1 MRIPAERQ
9 EYFIMAKDTG
19 KGSPLPKQCA
29 VIPIVDLFAGA
40 GGFGIASRIVG
51 ADLRLS
57 VELDR
62 CACETLRL
70 NKVDDC
76 HSIHEGSVLDLTGA
90 DLRQMAGLTSS
101 DPLVVI
107 GGAPC
112 QPFSKNAYW
121 TDPGDDSRLRLAF
134 YRGDKAVYRRPPSIT
149 EARPDQRRDL
159 LLEFARLT
167 IEAKADGFVLEN
179 VASIFHPRN
188 RKTAQAFMD
197 AMEQAGMKIS
207 IFKGNSAEFGVPQ
220 KRQRVFILG
229 ARSRTPE
236 APEVTHAEKG
246 SIFLQPFVAVGEAI
260 EAYAGKDF
268 FEPEEVVSGRW
279 ADHLAQVPPG
289 WNYKAH
295 SAWAGHPNP
304 TFEAE
309 SRFWNFLLKL
319 HPEKLSWTVAAS
331 PGPWTGPFH
340 WETRRLRTPELAAI
354 QSFPEGYR
362 FAGNRRER
370 VKQIG
375 NAVPPRMAAAVIAKV
390 LEAVA

>member
-1 MRIPAERQ
+1 MIP
-9 EYFIMAKDTG
+9 
-19 KGSPLPKQCA
+19 
-29 VIPIVDLFAGA
+29 VIDLFAGA

-57 VELDR
+57 VEIDQR
-62 CACETLRL
+62 ACETLHL
-70 NKVDDC
+70 NETDDR
-76 HSIHEGSVLDLTGA
+76 HLIHEGSVLDLTGEN
-90 DLRQMAGLTSS
+90 LREMAGLTSS

-121 TDPGDDSRLRLAF
+121 MDSGEDSRLRLAY
-134 YRGDKAVYRRPPSIT
+134 YRGDETAYQRPPSIT
-149 EARPDQRRDL
+149 EPRPDQRRDL
-159 LLEFARLT
+159 LLEFARLI

-188 RKTAQAFMD
+188 RQTAQLFIDKMT
-197 AMEQAGMKIS
+197 EAGMKIS

-229 ARSRTPE
+229 ARSR
-236 APEVTHAEKG
+236 APEIPEITHAEG
-246 SIFLQPFVAVGEAI
+246 PSNFLKPFVTVGEAI
-260 EAYAGKDF
+260 SAYAGEEF

-279 ADHLAQVPPG
+279 ADHLAHVPPG

-295 SAWAGHPNP
+295 TAWAGHPNP

-354 QSFPEGYR
+354 QSFPEGYC
-362 FAGNRRER
+362 FAGSRRER
-370 VKQIG
+370 VRQIG
-375 NAVPPRMAAAVIAKV
+375 NAVPPKMAAAVVAKV

>member
-1 MRIPAERQ
+1 M
-9 EYFIMAKDTG
+9 
-19 KGSPLPKQCA
+19 
-29 VIPIVDLFAGA
+29 
-40 GGFGIASRIVG
+40 G

-57 VELDR
+57 VEIDR
-62 CACETLRL
+62 WACETLRM
-70 NKVDDC
+70 NDVGDC
-76 HSIHEGSVLDLTGA
+76 HSVHEGSVLDLTGKQ
-90 DLRQMAGLTSS
+90 LRQMAGLDAS

-121 TDPGDDSRLRLAF
+121 TDSGEDLRLRLAF
-134 YRGDKAVYRRPPSIT
+134 YRGDDAAYQRPPSIT
-149 EARPDQRRDL
+149 EPRPDDRRNL

-188 RKTAQAFMD
+188 RKTVESFIDTMKD
-197 AMEQAGMKIS
+197 AGMKIS

-229 ARSRTPE
+229 SRSQTPA
-236 APEVTHAEKG
+236 APEVTHAEEK
-246 SIFLQPFVAVGEAI
+246 SVFLKPFFSVGEAI
-260 EAYAGKDF
+260 SAFAGEKF
-268 FEPEEVVSGRW
+268 FEREEVVLGRW
-279 ADHLAQVPPG
+279 ADHLADVPPG

-295 SAWAGHPNP
+295 TAWAGHPNP

-319 HPEKLSWTVAAS
+319 HPDKLSWTVAAS

-354 QSFPEGYR
+354 QSFPDGYR
-362 FAGNRRER
+362 FAGSRRER
-370 VKQIG
+370 VRQIG
-375 NAVPPRMAAAVIAKV
+375 NAVPPKMAAAVISKV
-390 LEAVA
+390 FEAIA

>member
-1 MRIPAERQ
+1 MIP
-9 EYFIMAKDTG
+9 
-19 KGSPLPKQCA
+19 
-29 VIPIVDLFAGA
+29 VVDLFAGA
-40 GGFGIASRIVG
+40 GGFGIASRSAG

-57 VELDR
+57 VEIDPR
-62 CACETLRL
+62 ACETLRL
-70 NKVDDC
+70 NEADDR
-76 HSIHEGSVLDLTGA
+76 HAIHEGSVLDLSGEN
-90 DLRQMAGLTSS
+90 LRQLAGLTSA

-121 TDPGDDSRLRLAF
+121 TDPGEDSRLRLAF
-134 YRGDKAVYRRPPSIT
+134 YRGDKAEYQRPPSIT
-149 EARPDQRRDL
+149 EAKPDGRRDL

-167 IEAKADGFVLEN
+167 IDAKADGFVLEN
-179 VASIFHPRN
+179 VPSIFHPRN
-188 RKTAQAFMD
+188 RQTLQVFVDVMKD
-197 AMEQAGMKIS
+197 AGMEVS

-220 KRQRVFILG
+220 KRERVFILG
-229 ARSRTPE
+229 AQSRAPE
-236 APEVTHAEKG
+236 LPEVTHAQEASG
-246 SIFLQPFVAVGEAI
+246 SLKPFVSVGEAI
-260 EAYAGKDF
+260 AEYGGGKY

-289 WNYKAH
+289 SNYKAH
-295 SAWAGHPNP
+295 TAWAGHPTP

-340 WETRRLRTPELAAI
+340 WESRRLRTPELAAI
-354 QSFPEGYR
+354 QSFPESYR
-362 FAGNRRER
+362 FAGSRRER

-375 NAVPPRMAAAVIAKV
+375 NAVPPKMASAVVAKV

>member
-1 MRIPAERQ
+1 MIP
-9 EYFIMAKDTG
+9 
-19 KGSPLPKQCA
+19 
-29 VIPIVDLFAGA
+29 VVDLFAGA

-57 VELDR
+57 VEIDPW
-62 CACETLRL
+62 ACETLRL
-70 NKVDDC
+70 NETDGR
-76 HSIHEGSVLDLTGA
+76 HAIHEGSVLDLTG
-90 DLRQMAGLTSS
+90 DNLRQMAGLTST
-101 DPLVVI
+101 DPLVVV

-121 TDPGDDSRLRLAF
+121 RDSGEDLRLRLAF
-134 YRGDKAVYRRPPSIT
+134 YRGDESVYQRPPPIT
-149 EARPDQRRDL
+149 EARPDERRDL

-179 VASIFHPRN
+179 VPSIFHPRN
-188 RKTAQAFMD
+188 RQTLQVFIDTLK
-197 AMEQAGMKIS
+197 EAGMEIS
-207 IFKGNSAEFGVPQ
+207 VFKGNSAQFGVPQ
-220 KRQRVFILG
+220 KRERVFIFG
-229 ARSRTPE
+229 ARSRAPE
-236 APEVTHAEKG
+236 APEVTHAEEP
-246 SIFLQPFVAVGEAI
+246 SIFLAPFVTVGEAI
-260 EAYAGKDF
+260 APYAGEAF
-268 FEPEEVVSGRW
+268 FEAEEVVSGRW
-279 ADHLAQVPPG
+279 ANHLADVPPG

-295 SAWAGHPNP
+295 TAWAGHPNP

-319 HPEKLSWTVAAS
+319 HPERVSWTVAAS

-354 QSFPEGYR
+354 QGFPGDYR
-362 FAGNRRER
+362 FAGRRRAR

-375 NAVPPRMAAAVIAKV
+375 NAVPPKMAAAVVAKV

>member
-1 MRIPAERQ
+1 MIP
-9 EYFIMAKDTG
+9 
-19 KGSPLPKQCA
+19 
-29 VIPIVDLFAGA
+29 VVDLFAGA

-57 VELDR
+57 VEIDR
-62 CACETLRL
+62 RACETLRL
-70 NKVDDC
+70 NETDDR
-76 HSIHEGSVLDLTGA
+76 HAIHEGSVVDLTG
-90 DLRQMAGLTSS
+90 DNLRQMAGLTSS

-121 TDPGDDSRLRLAF
+121 TDPGEDSRLRLAF
-134 YRGDKAVYRRPPSIT
+134 YRGDETVYQRPPSIT
-149 EARPDQRRDL
+149 EPRPDQRRDL

-167 IEAKADGFVLEN
+167 IEARAEGFVLEN
-179 VASIFHPRN
+179 VPSIFHPRN
-188 RKTAQAFMD
+188 RQTLQVFVDTMK
-197 AMEQAGMKIS
+197 EAGMEIS
-207 IFKGNSAEFGVPQ
+207 IFKGNSADFGVPQ
-220 KRQRVFILG
+220 NVSESSSSVPGSELLILPRLRTRG
-229 ARSRTPE
+229 APSN
-236 APEVTHAEKG
+236 
-246 SIFLQPFVAVGEAI
+246 FLKPFVSVGDAI
-260 EAYAGKDF
+260 GGYRGEEF

-279 ADHLAQVPPG
+279 ANHLAQVPPG

-295 SAWAGHPNP
+295 TAWAGHPNP

-340 WETRRLRTPELAAI
+340 WESRRLRTPELAAI
-354 QSFPEGYR
+354 QSFPEEYR
-362 FAGNRRER
+362 FAGSRRER

-375 NAVPPRMAAAVIAKV
+375 NAVPPRMAAAVVAKV

>member
-1 MRIPAERQ
+1 M
-9 EYFIMAKDTG
+9 
-19 KGSPLPKQCA
+19 LP
-29 VIPIVDLFAGA
+29 VVDLFAGA
-40 GGFGIASRIVG
+40 GGFGIASRVAG

-57 VELDR
+57 VEIDPK
-62 CACETLRL
+62 ACETLRM
-70 NKVDDC
+70 NQADDS
-76 HSIHEGSVLDLTGA
+76 HVVHEGSVLNLTGEQ
-90 DLRQMAGLTSS
+90 LRHMAGLSAS

-121 TDPGDDSRLRLAF
+121 TDSGEDLRLRLAF
-134 YRGDKAVYRRPPSIT
+134 YRGDDAVYQRPPSIT
-149 EARPDQRRDL
+149 EPRPDDRRNL

-188 RKTAQAFMD
+188 RKTVEFFIDTMKD
-197 AMEQAGMKIS
+197 AGMNIS

-229 ARSRTPE
+229 SRTQTPAIPE
-236 APEVTHAEKG
+236 ITHAEG
-246 SIFLQPFVAVGEAI
+246 PSILLKPFVSVGEAI
-260 EAYAGKDF
+260 SAYAGEEF
-268 FEPEEVVSGRW
+268 FEREEVVSGRW
-279 ADHLAQVPPG
+279 AAHLADVPPG

-295 SAWAGHPNP
+295 TAWAGHPNP
-304 TFEAE
+304 SFEAE

-354 QSFPEGYR
+354 QSFPDGYR
-362 FAGNRRER
+362 FAGTRRER
-370 VKQIG
+370 VRQIG
-375 NAVPPRMAAAVIAKV
+375 NAVPPKMAAAVITKV
-390 LEAVA
+390 LEAIA

>member
-1 MRIPAERQ
+1 M
-9 EYFIMAKDTG
+9 
-19 KGSPLPKQCA
+19 LP
-29 VIPIVDLFAGA
+29 VVDLFAGA
-40 GGFGIASRIVG
+40 GGFGIASRIAG

-57 VELDR
+57 VEIDPR
-62 CACETLRL
+62 ACETLRL
-70 NKVDDC
+70 NEADDG
-76 HSIHEGSVLDLTGA
+76 HFVHEGSVLDLTGEQ
-90 DLRQMAGLTSS
+90 LRQMAGLNVS

-121 TDPGDDSRLRLAF
+121 TDSGEDLRLRLAF
-134 YRGDKAVYRRPPSIT
+134 YRGDDAVYQRPPSIT
-149 EARPDQRRDL
+149 EPRPDDRRNL

-188 RKTAQAFMD
+188 RTTVELFIDTMKD
-197 AMEQAGMKIS
+197 AGMKIS

-229 ARSRTPE
+229 SRSQTP
-236 APEVTHAEKG
+236 AMPEITHAEES
-246 SIFLQPFVAVGEAI
+246 SIFLKPFVSVGEAI
-260 EAYAGKDF
+260 SAYAGEEF
-268 FEPEEVVSGRW
+268 FEREEVVSGRW
-279 ADHLAQVPPG
+279 ADHLADVPPG

-295 SAWAGHPNP
+295 TAWAGHPNP

-354 QSFPEGYR
+354 QSFPDGYR
-362 FAGNRRER
+362 FAGSRRER
-370 VKQIG
+370 VRQIG
-375 NAVPPRMAAAVIAKV
+375 NAVPPKMAAAVIIKV
-390 LEAVA
+390 LEAIT

>member
-1 MRIPAERQ
+1 
-9 EYFIMAKDTG
+9 
-19 KGSPLPKQCA
+19 
-29 VIPIVDLFAGA
+29 
-40 GGFGIASRIVG
+40 
-51 ADLRLS
+51 
-57 VELDR
+57 
-62 CACETLRL
+62 
-70 NKVDDC
+70 
-76 HSIHEGSVLDLTGA
+76 
-90 DLRQMAGLTSS
+90 MAGLSSS

-112 QPFSKNAYW
+112 QPFSKNSYW
-121 TDPGDDSRLRLAF
+121 TDSGEDLRLRLAF
-134 YRGDKAVYRRPPSIT
+134 YRGDETVYQRPPSIT
-149 EARPDQRRDL
+149 EARPDDRRDL

-179 VASIFHPRN
+179 VPSIFHPRN
-188 RKTAQAFMD
+188 RQTLQVFVDTMK
-197 AMEQAGMKIS
+197 EAGMEVS
-207 IFKGNSAEFGVPQ
+207 VFKGNSAEFGVPQ
-220 KRQRVFILG
+220 KRERVFILG
-229 ARSRTPE
+229 ARSRAPQPPE
-236 APEVTHAEKG
+236 ITHSEEPSMLLK
-246 SIFLQPFVAVGEAI
+246 PFVTVGEAI
-260 EAYAGKDF
+260 GTYADEKF

-295 SAWAGHPNP
+295 TAWAGHPNP

-340 WETRRLRTPELAAI
+340 WDSRRLRTPELAAI
-354 QSFPEGYR
+354 QSFPEGYQ
-362 FAGNRRER
+362 FAGTRRER

-375 NAVPPRMAAAVIAKV
+375 NAVPPKMAAAVVAKV

>member
-1 MRIPAERQ
+1 
-9 EYFIMAKDTG
+9 
-19 KGSPLPKQCA
+19 
-29 VIPIVDLFAGA
+29 VIPVVDLFAGA

-57 VELDR
+57 VEIDHW
-62 CACETLRL
+62 ACETLRL
-70 NKVDDC
+70 NEIDDR
-76 HSIHEGSVLDLTGA
+76 HAIHEGSVLELTGEG
-90 DLRQMAGLTSS
+90 LRQMAGLSMS

-121 TDPGDDSRLRLAF
+121 TDPGEDSRLRLAF
-134 YRGDKAVYRRPPSIT
+134 YRGDHSTYKRPPSIT
-149 EARPDQRRDL
+149 EARPDHRRNL

-188 RKTAQAFMD
+188 RPTVQAFVD
-197 AMEQAGMKIS
+197 TMENSGMKIS

-229 ARSRTPE
+229 ARSRVPE
-236 APEVTHAEKG
+236 CPEVTHGDASSVYLK
-246 SIFLQPFVAVGEAI
+246 PFMTVGEAI
-260 EAYAGKDF
+260 SAYAGEEF
-268 FEPEEVVSGRW
+268 FEPEEIVSGRW
-279 ADHLAQVPPG
+279 ANHLAHVPPG

-295 SAWAGHPNP
+295 TAWAGHPNP

-362 FAGNRRER
+362 FAGSRRER

-375 NAVPPRMAAAVIAKV
+375 NAVPPKMAAAVVAKV
-390 LEAVA
+390 LEAIA

>member
-1 MRIPAERQ
+1 M
-9 EYFIMAKDTG
+9 
-19 KGSPLPKQCA
+19 L
-29 VIPIVDLFAGA
+29 PIVDLFAGA
-40 GGFGIASRIVG
+40 GGFGIASRIAG

-57 VELDR
+57 VEIDPK
-62 CACETLRL
+62 ACETLRMNEANVGHL
-70 NKVDDC
+70 V
-76 HSIHEGSVLDLTGA
+76 HEGSVLDLTGEQ
-90 DLRQMAGLTSS
+90 LRQMAGLNAS

-121 TDPGDDSRLRLAF
+121 RDSGEDLRLRLAF
-134 YRGDKAVYRRPPSIT
+134 YRGDDAVYQRPPSIT
-149 EARPDQRRDL
+149 EPRPDDRRNL

-167 IEAKADGFVLEN
+167 IEARADGFVLEN

-188 RKTAQAFMD
+188 RKTVEFFIETMKD
-197 AMEQAGMKIS
+197 AGMKIS

-229 ARSRTPE
+229 SRSQTP
-236 APEVTHAEKG
+236 AIPEVTHAEEP
-246 SIFLQPFVAVGEAI
+246 SIFLKPFVSVGDAI
-260 EAYAGKDF
+260 AAYSGEEF
-268 FEPEEVVSGRW
+268 FEREEVVSGRW
-279 ADHLAQVPPG
+279 ADHLADVPPG

-295 SAWAGHPNP
+295 TAWAGHPNP

-354 QSFPEGYR
+354 QSFPDGYR
-362 FAGNRRER
+362 FAGSRRER
-370 VKQIG
+370 VRQIG
-375 NAVPPRMAAAVIAKV
+375 NAVPPKMAAAVITKV
-390 LEAVA
+390 LEAIA

>member
-1 MRIPAERQ
+1 MIP
-9 EYFIMAKDTG
+9 
-19 KGSPLPKQCA
+19 
-29 VIPIVDLFAGA
+29 VVDLFAGA
-40 GGFGIASRIVG
+40 GGFGIASKISG

-57 VELDR
+57 VEIDR
-62 CACETLRL
+62 RACETLRA
-70 NKVDDC
+70 NETDDG
-76 HSIHEGSVLDLTGA
+76 HSIHEGSVLELTGD
-90 DLRQMAGLTSS
+90 DLRRMARLTAA

-121 TDPGDDSRLRLAF
+121 TDPGEDLRLRLAF
-134 YRGDKAVYRRPPSIT
+134 YRGDQADYQRPPSIT
-149 EARPDQRRDL
+149 EARPDERRDL

-179 VASIFHPRN
+179 VPSIFHPRN
-188 RKTAQAFMD
+188 RETLSIFVEVMK
-197 AMEQAGMKIS
+197 EAGMEVS
-207 IFKGNSAEFGVPQ
+207 VFKGNSAEFGVPQ
-220 KRQRVFILG
+220 KRERVFILG
-229 ARSRTPE
+229 ARSR
-236 APEVTHAEKG
+236 APQPPAVTHSEKP
-246 SIFLQPFVAVGEAI
+246 SNFLHPFVTVGESIGAYGG
-260 EAYAGKDF
+260 EAF

-295 SAWAGHPNP
+295 TAWAGHPSP

-340 WETRRLRTPELAAI
+340 WESRRLRTPELAAI
-354 QSFPEGYR
+354 QSFPEGYK
-362 FAGNRRER
+362 FAGSRRER
-370 VKQIG
+370 VRQIG
-375 NAVPPRMAAAVIAKV
+375 NAVPPKMAAAVVAKV